1 MMDFEIPHGA
11 DREYLIVFGV
21 AAIYI
26 ATIPRGE
33 PCIVGVSRDLGQTF
47 DGIRDNWPWSE
58 IGCAFW
64 VKDRDTAEAI
74 VAEATEVLPRDPEGR
89 LAVRAEFARRQVEAV
104 AAHWKITLTNH
115 DAAMS
120 RVHAAVRHVQETIN
134 HANASGDLAWF
145 NAAYRAWR
153 IEAKKF
159 GRVMS
164 YAEALARLRK
174 AVTKRLITLDVINLD
189 ADLLPGIFPE
199 LPKQGAENYVD
210 DLKKPVLS
218 SRTRPRPKPRADG
231 SGRRGVS
238 H

>member
-1 MMDFEIPHGA
+1 MDFEMPHGA

-21 AAIYI
+21 AAIYV

-33 PCIVGVSRDLGQTF
+33 PCIVGVSRDLSQTF
-47 DGIRDNWPWSE
+47 DSIRDRWPWSE

-64 VKDRDTAEAI
+64 VKDRETAEAL
-74 VAEATEVLPRDPEGR
+74 VTEATEVLPRDPEGR
-89 LAVRAEFARRQVEAV
+89 LAVRAEFARRQIELV
-104 AAHWKITLTNH
+104 AERWKVPLTDH

-120 RVHAAVRHVQETIN
+120 RVHAAVRRVQEKIN
-134 HANASGDLAWF
+134 EANTSGDLAWF
-145 NAAYRAWR
+145 NSAYRSWR

-174 AVTKRLITLDVINLD
+174 AVTKRLITLDVIDLD
-189 ADLLPGIFPE
+189 AALLPDIFPE
-199 LPKQGAENYVD
+199 LPKTTAENYVD

>member
-1 MMDFEIPHGA
+1 MDLEIPHGA

-64 VKDRDTAEAI
+64 VKNRDTAEAI

-104 AAHWKITLTNH
+104 AARWKITLTNH

-134 HANASGDLAWF
+134 HANATGDLAWF
-145 NAAYRAWR
+145 NAAYRSWR

-199 LPKQGAENYVD
+199 LPKQTAENYVD
-210 DLKKPVLS
+210 GLKKPVLS

>member
-1 MMDFEIPHGA
+1 MMEFEIPHAA

-33 PCIVGVSRDLGQTF
+33 PCIVGVTRDLGQTF
-47 DGIRDNWPWSE
+47 DGIRDKWPWSE

-89 LAVRAEFARRQVEAV
+89 LAVRAEFARRQIELV
-104 AAHWKITLTNH
+104 AERRKVPLTDH
-115 DAAMS
+115 DAVML
-120 RVHAAVRHVQETIN
+120 RVHAAVRHVQEKIN
-134 HANASGDLAWF
+134 EANASGDLGWF
-145 NAAYRAWR
+145 NTAYRSWR
-153 IEAKKF
+153 IEAKKV

-174 AVTKRLITLDVINLD
+174 AVTKRLITLDVIDLD
-189 ADLLPGIFPE
+189 TDLLPDIFPE
-199 LPKQGAENYVD
+199 LPNRAAENYVD
-210 DLKKPVLS
+210 GSKNRVLS

-231 SGRRGVS
+231 SGRRGIS